1 MMRKMILILILLC
14 FSSVGSAEEYK
25 GEVVDIRSVNA
36 TVLSGELY
44 VTDGE
49 GKYEGYKKLNGYPG
63 QDVFQVYFQSGK
75 NGRTEV
81 DILNVDL
88 NERIEWEYKG
98 VTYNHSRLEIYKLF
112 AEMQCRRSV
121 AVKDTWQYQTFGQ
134 VYCDWLKQ
142 ITYQQDATRLI
153 AAQQM
158 FAKGERPYDRFA
170 LANIKVDTMKTNSNT
185 DLDGI
190 K

>member
-1 MMRKMILILILLC
+1 MMRKMILILLLLC

-25 GEVVDIRSVNA
+25 GEVVNIYSANS

-44 VTDGE
+44 VTNGE
-49 GKYEGYKKLNGYPG
+49 GKYEGYKKLNGYAG
-63 QDVFQVYFQSGK
+63 QDVFQVYFQV
-75 NGRTEV
+75 NGGHKV

-98 VTYNHSRLEIYKLF
+98 VTYNHSRREIYKLF

-142 ITYQQDATRLI
+142 ITYDQDATRLI
-153 AAQQM
+153 AAYQM
-158 FAKGERPYDRFA
+158 FAKGERPYDRFTT
-170 LANIKVDTMKTNSNT
+170 ANIKVDTRKTNNT
-185 DLDGI
+185 ELDGI